1 MRRVGDT
8 MRSIVGLLIYL
19 LALVAIGSGAA
30 AVLSAMKESS
40 ARTAAARPEPT
51 PVVSPRIQAWLE
63 RKAEGVTFAEKEKAA
78 AQADRER
85 ADALA
90 ATPEPIAL
98 PRTRDVQERR
108 ADHRERAAP
117 ARESAKRE
125 DRRRLNE
132 TQREARRRLNES
144 RPAYAYA
151 SEPRSYPDQLL
162 TLRDRASP

>member
-1 MRRVGDT
+1 

-19 LALVAIGSGAA
+19 LAVVAVGSGAT

-85 ADALA
+85 ADALRARLA

-98 PRTRDVQERR
+98 PRDVQDRR

-125 DRRRLNE
+125 ARRRFNE
-132 TQREARRRLNES
+132 SQREARRRLNES
-144 RPAYAYA
+144 RSAYAYA